1 MPIHVQWDREDPTII
16 RTTFVGAW
24 QWTDYENA
32 IDEILRL
39 CEPVTHRV
47 DMITDLTDAG
57 DLPDGVATPHI
68 LRFRT
73 NKPPTFGM
81 LMVINP
87 SLYTQTMIDTAN
99 FLTRSKSD
107 PSIIAENLAHARDL
121 IYQSRASD
129 EAGNTSD
136 ST

>member
-24 QWTDYENA
+24 QWTDYEKA

-47 DMITDLTDAG
+47 DMITDLTEAG
-57 DLPDGVATPHI
+57 DFPEGVATPHI

-73 NKPPTFGM
+73 NKPPTFG
-81 LMVINP
+81 LLINP

-99 FLTRSKSD
+99 FLTRTRSD
-107 PSIIAENLAHARDL
+107 PSIIAQNLAHARE
-121 IYQSRASD
+121 IISESRSGD
-129 EAGNTSD
+129 TNDTHTSEG
-136 ST
+136 T